1 MAGAMIPGRCVP
13 LRDWPVAPLKTDAAP
28 RTQVRH
34 CWVGGSVEDLGP
46 WPGLVL
52 EWRTDQAAGWS
63 ALVVCAITAQ
73 SATTSV
79 QTWVP
84 AGQLRPSLRFVTRLD
99 LT

>member
-52 EWRTDQAAGWS
+52 EWRTDQPGSTTELGHDCGSEHANTLLTWEN
-63 ALVVCAITAQ
+63 TA
-73 SATTSV
+73 
-79 QTWVP
+79 
-84 AGQLRPSLRFVTRLD
+84 
-99 LT
+99 